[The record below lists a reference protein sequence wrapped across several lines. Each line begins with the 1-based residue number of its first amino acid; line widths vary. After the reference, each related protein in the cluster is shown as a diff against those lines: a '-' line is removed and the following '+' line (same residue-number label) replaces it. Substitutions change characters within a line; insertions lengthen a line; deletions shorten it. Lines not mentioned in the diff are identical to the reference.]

1 MAYSKSASTRAA
13 AIRSTARLLRVQG
26 YAATGLS
33 DIVSE
38 SGVPK
43 GSLYHH
49 FPAGKSEIATAALD
63 ASAARL
69 RSHLEALV
77 AAHPGE
83 PVAAVEDFCN
93 RYIEQLEASRFVLGC
108 PVATVS
114 LEYVE
119 GSVQQACGRAFDV
132 ILSVLEAAFE
142 VLGLSKESAAAGALF
157 AVSAIEGAL
166 VLSKAQASTEPLARV
181 RDTLAQYLRSLIA
194 NETAP

>member
-1 MAYSKSASTRAA
+1 MTYSKSASTRAA
-13 AIRSTARLLRVQG
+13 AIRSTAQLLRAQG

-33 DIVSE
+33 DIVKE

-49 FPAGKSEIATAALD
+49 FPEGKSEIASAAL
-63 ASAARL
+63 AATAGRL

-77 AAHPGE
+77 ASHPGE

-93 RYIEQLEASRFVLGC
+93 RYIEQLEASQFVLGC

-119 GSVQQACGRAFDV
+119 GTVQEACGRAFDV
-132 ILSVLEAAFE
+132 ILSVLGAALEAR
-142 VLGLSKESAAAGALF
+142 GLSKRRAAAASLF
-157 AVSAIEGAL
+157 TVSAIEGAL

-181 RDTLAQYLRSLIA
+181 RNTLGEYLRSLIA
-194 NETAP
+194 NEAAP